1 MFRVFSGT
9 EANKWTMQEPLNNII
24 RGTISALSGV
34 LGGMNSLHVTSYDES
49 YAIPT
54 EESARISLRTQQ
66 IIAEE
71 TSIAKVADPLA
82 GSYYIEWLTRRLE
95 EEIEREMNK
104 IEQRGGMLALI
115 ESGEIQKDIANMTLE
130 RQKRIDSG
138 EITVVGVNKYVFEE
152 KPHEFKLQPYNPEVV
167 QRQIERLNRVKRE
180 RNNDKVKQCLD
191 EIKEVAANNSQN
203 MMPSL
208 IKAVKEYTTCGE
220 IVNTLKEVYC
230 EYLEVTSL

>member
-1 MFRVFSGT
+1 MMFRVFSGT

-167 QRQIERLNRVKRE
+167 QRQIERLNRVK
-180 RNNDKVKQCLD
+180 
-191 EIKEVAANNSQN
+191 A
-203 MMPSL
+203 
-208 IKAVKEYTTCGE
+208 GE
-220 IVNTLKEVYC
+220 K
-230 EYLEVTSL
+230 